1 MFFLRKCKTAILII
15 ALLVIALT
23 MLSFNLRYGAGRG
36 FFSKIVLEAVAPLQK
51 GLSTSVKSIRDAWL
65 RYIILV
71 GIEEEN
77 KKLNKKI
84 NELKAVVI
92 QYQEGYL
99 EAQRL
104 KKILSFTDDYNY
116 HFIHARVIGR
126 EQAGL
131 SKTIL
136 IDKGTIHG
144 LKVGMPVIVPP
155 GLIGRLLD
163 VSWHASKVLL
173 LIDENSNIDAIV
185 QRTRMQGIVSGAG
198 SRGFILK
205 YISKTQDVQEGD
217 VIVSSGMGGV
227 FPKGLLIGQVSHVE
241 RLEASLFLKINV
253 APFVDFSKLEEV
265 SVLASSEKR
274 TEQQ

>member
-1 MFFLRKCKTAILII
+1 MFFLRKYKTAVLVI

-23 MLSFNLRYGAGRG
+23 MLSFNLKYGSEKG
-36 FFSKIVLEAVAPLQK
+36 FFSKIVLEVVAPVQK
-51 GLSTSVKSIRDAWL
+51 GLSASIKSIRDAWL
-65 RYIILV
+65 RYIFLV

-84 NELKAVVI
+84 NEIKAVLI

-144 LKVGMPVIVPP
+144 LKVGMPVAVSP
-155 GLIGRLLD
+155 GLIGRLVD
-163 VSWHASKVLL
+163 VSWHTSKVLL

-198 SRGFILK
+198 SRGLILK
-205 YISKTQDVQEGD
+205 YISKTQDVKEGD

-227 FPKGLLIGQVSHVE
+227 FPKGLLIGQVSHVD

-265 SVLASSEKR
+265 SVLSSSEKR
-274 TEQQ
+274 N